1 MCPSER
7 GGDLA
12 KVTQAVRA
20 QPRRDS
26 VLRGPGVPGPP
37 PASVRVGLGNSLS
50 SEPLGL
56 CWGCSVTPR
65 SGTLLS
71 SSRPGGG
78 PRARRWG
85 TSRLWLVPQARGS
98 LPGPGW
104 PGCQTS
110 QLPLAVTVVLGGGI
124 PLRPQ
129 RPPLCPRAH
138 LQLCQPLC
146 SSHPKALPVYFR
158 RPDHAGGLL
167 PNSHPSS
174 HLSYIP

>member
-1 MCPSER
+1 MLQR
-7 GGDLA
+7 G
-12 KVTQAVRA
+12 VAVW
-20 QPRRDS
+20 PRSPRQS
-26 VLRGPGVPGPP
+26 GRGPGGTRSSGRESWALLRFRRGGAREQPQLW
-37 PASVRVGLGNSLS
+37 ASGVML
-50 SEPLGL
+50 
-56 CWGCSVTPR
+56 GCSVTPR

-78 PRARRWG
+78 PRARRPG
-85 TSRLWLVPQARGS
+85 TSRPWLVPQARGS

-110 QLPLAVTVVLGGGI
+110 QLPLAVTVVLGGGV

-129 RPPLCPRAH
+129 CPALCPRAH
-138 LQLCQPLC
+138 LQLRQPLC
-146 SSHPKALPVYFR
+146 SSHPKVLPVYFR
-158 RPDHAGGLL
+158 RPDHTRGLL